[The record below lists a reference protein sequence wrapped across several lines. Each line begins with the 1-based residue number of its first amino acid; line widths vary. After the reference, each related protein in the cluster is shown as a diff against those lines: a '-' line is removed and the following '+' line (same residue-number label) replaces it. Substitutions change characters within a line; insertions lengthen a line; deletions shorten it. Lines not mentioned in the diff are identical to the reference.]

1 MPTYNTGITRGG
13 GGASPDAL
21 VPLPF
26 SAQVISELPHGS
38 TVMNQARRVTMSA
51 TTQRQPVLSVLPVAY
66 WVAGDAGLKQTTQAQ
81 WQNVMLNAEELAA
94 LVPIPNAYI
103 DDAGIP
109 IWDEIRPSLVEAI
122 GKAIDEAVLFGVN
135 KPASWTS
142 ADLFTGATAAGNTVA
157 AGTGDPGVAVAT
169 IGALL
174 AKDGYAANGFSAAPG
189 FSWNLIGFRS
199 SQGVPVYQPNP
210 VDNGPGGKLYGYNLD
225 EVLNGAWDSTKASMI
240 AADWTKVIFGVR
252 QDITF
257 SMHEEGIISDAAGVV
272 VYNSMQQDS
281 TIMRVVFRGAY
292 ASANP
297 VTRTNTNA
305 ATRYPAAVL
314 GPIAALS

>member
-1 MPTYNTGITRGG
+1 VPTYNTGITRGG

-21 VPLPF
+21 VPLPY
-26 SAQVISELPHGS
+26 SAQVISELPKAS
-38 TVMNQARRVTMSA
+38 AVMSMARRVTMSA
-51 TTQRQPVLSVLPVAY
+51 NTQRQPVLSVLPVAY
-66 WVAGDAGLKQTTQAQ
+66 WVAGDAGLKQSTTVE
-81 WQNVMLNAEELAA
+81 WKNVNLNAEELAA

-109 IWDEIRPSLVEAI
+109 VWDEVRPLLVEAI
-122 GKAIDEAVLFGVN
+122 GAGIDSAVLFGVG

-142 ADLFTGATAAGNTVA
+142 ADLFSGATAAGNVVA
-157 AGTGDPGVAVAT
+157 PGANDPGVAVAT
-169 IGALL
+169 IGAQL
-174 AKDGYAANGFSAAPG
+174 AKDGYAANGFAAAPG

-199 SQGVPVYQPNP
+199 AQGVPVYQPNP
-210 VDNGPGGKLYGYNLD
+210 VDHGPGGKLYGYQLE
-225 EVLNGAWDSTKASMI
+225 EVLNGSWDSTKASMI
-240 AADWTKVIFGVR
+240 AADWSKVIFGVR

-257 SMHEEGIISDAAGVV
+257 TMHEEGVISDDTGKVI
-272 VYNSMQQDS
+272 YNAMQQDS

-297 VTRTNTNA
+297 ITRTNSNNT
-305 ATRYPAAVL
+305 TRYPAAVL